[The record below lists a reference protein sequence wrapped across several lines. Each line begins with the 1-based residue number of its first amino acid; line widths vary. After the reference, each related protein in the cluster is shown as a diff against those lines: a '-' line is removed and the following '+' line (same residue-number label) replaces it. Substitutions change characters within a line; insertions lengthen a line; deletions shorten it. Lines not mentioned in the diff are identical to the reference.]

1 MNYDGW
7 TASFANYNIRSF
19 QTCGF
24 DIPETY
30 LEMYV
35 YIKEI
40 IIPPGKKKITGFF
53 QKKSFNPQLVRISI
67 LLKLAL
73 DFHQSILP

>member
-1 MNYDGW
+1 MLIHRNPDTGMIEINTTMNYDGW

-19 QTCGF
+19 RTCGF

-35 YIKEI
+35 YIKDI
-40 IIPPGKKKITGFF
+40 IIPPGKKKNKF
-53 QKKSFNPQLVRISI
+53 
-67 LLKLAL
+67 
-73 DFHQSILP
+73 